1 MEFWIF
7 QIEKFWKLEIIGMVQ
22 NGKLTNFENFL
33 NLKHQSLA
41 SKIGNFGIV
50 RQFNIPR
57 YWR

>member
-33 NLKHQSLA
+33 NLKHHNLA

-50 RQFNIPR
+50 RPFNIPR